1 MPLSYLALGSN
12 LGDPLEQLRQARAA
26 LEGLGRIVATSSF
39 YRTAPVGGPPGQPD
53 YLNAVILLEPQAD
66 DPETLLQELL
76 ALEAQQGRV
85 RAVRWDA
92 RTLDLDMLAWDDVIC
107 ESATLALPHP
117 RMLTRAFV
125 LAPLCEIAPE
135 WRHPKTGER
144 GCEVLRR
151 LGLGGVART
160 ALSWAVA
167 DTR

>member
-12 LGDPLEQLRQARAA
+12 LADPLEQLRRARAA
-26 LEGLGRIVATSSF
+26 LEGLGRLIAASSL
-39 YRTAPVGGPPGQPD
+39 YRTAPVGGPEGQPD
-53 YLNAVILLEPQAD
+53 YLNAVVALRPNTD

-92 RTLDLDMLAWDDVIC
+92 RTLDLDVLTWDDVIY
-107 ESATLALPHP
+107 ESAALTLPHP
-117 RMLTRAFV
+117 RMLERAFV
-125 LAPLCEIAPE
+125 LAPLCEIAPD
-135 WRHPKTGER
+135 WRHPQTGER

-151 LGLGGVART
+151 LGLGGIERT
-160 ALSWAVA
+160 LLSWTAA